1 MAYHY
6 NLGQR
11 FEEVVEKYSS
21 NIALKYGDGSSVT
34 YESLNGMANRLA
46 RHLLGL
52 GVRQCD
58 VVCIACDKTPLT
70 FSCMIACLK
79 LGAIYTILDYES
91 PIERINKIIDRCR
104 PKAIIV
110 DETSS
115 AVLSQVNTENGT
127 VMINTSDPNV
137 QERLSRY
144 DSAVLSETAMVHG
157 ASPAY
162 LRFTAGST
170 GFPKGAIMSHENV
183 LNLIAWA
190 VDTFNI
196 TPRDLHTNVNPLYFD
211 NSVFDFYSTLYS
223 GACLAPFSRGLVA
236 QPELLVKTIDELGCT
251 SWFSVPSM
259 LIYLDTVKV
268 LNKDNFTKIKRI
280 IFGGEGY
287 PKSKLKRLF
296 DCYSNRVDLY
306 NVYGPTECT
315 CICSVYKIDKG
326 DFSDLQG
333 FPPLGTII
341 RNFSYIILDENE
353 RIVTDNQIGEL
364 CLLGP
369 NVGLGYYNEPQ
380 RTQANFVP
388 NPNNN
393 MYRETMYRTG
403 DLVKYDPSDR
413 KIYIYGRKDNQIKH
427 MGYRIELEE
436 IETALSC
443 LGYVSQAAVVHGIRR
458 GLSQIVA
465 ILSVNGIRDENR
477 VRSDLKRYLPHYM
490 IPTIYHFMDGELPK
504 NQNGKV
510 DRKMLQE
517 KYAAGDP
524 AGEQLTAEKRGIGSS
539 SNE

>member
-1 MAYHY
+1 MTYSY
-6 NLGQR
+6 NLGLR
-11 FEEVVEKYSS
+11 FEQVAEQYSS
-21 NIALKYGDGSSVT
+21 NMALKYGDGSSVT
-34 YESLNGMANRLA
+34 YKTLNVMANRLA

-52 GVRQCD
+52 GVRPFD

-79 LGAIYTILDYES
+79 IGAIYTILDYES
-91 PIERINKIIDRCR
+91 PSERINKIIERCR
-104 PKAIIV
+104 PKALIV
-110 DETSS
+110 DESS
-115 AVLSQVNTENGT
+115 APAMSQVNIKNGT
-127 VMINTSDPNV
+127 FIIDSSETHFR
-137 QERLSRY
+137 ETISRY
-144 DSAVLSETAMVHG
+144 DSAALSETALVHG
-157 ASPAY
+157 ATPAY
-162 LRFTAGST
+162 LMFTSGST

-183 LNLIAWA
+183 LNLIEWA

-196 TPRDLHTNVNPLYFD
+196 VPNDVHTNVNPLYFD

-236 QPELLVKTIDELGCT
+236 QPDLLVKTIDELGCT

-268 LNKDNFTKIKRI
+268 LNKDNFKKLKRI

-296 DCYSNRVDLY
+296 DFYSNRVELY

-315 CICSVYKIDKG
+315 CICSVYKIGG
-326 DFSDLQG
+326 DDFVDLQG
-333 FPPLGTII
+333 FPPLGNVI
-341 RNFSYIILDENE
+341 RNFSYVILDDKERVVPDNE
-353 RIVTDNQIGEL
+353 IGEL

-369 NVGLGYYNEPQ
+369 NVGLGYFNDPQ
-380 RTQANFVP
+380 RTQMNFVP
-388 NPNNN
+388 NPNNK
-393 MYRETMYRTG
+393 MYREIMYRTG
-403 DLVKYDPSDR
+403 DLVKYDSGDR
-413 KIYIYGRKDNQIKH
+413 KIHIYGRKDNQIKH

-443 LGYVSQAAVVHGIRR
+443 LEYVSQAAVVHGTRR

-465 ILSVNGIRDENR
+465 ILSVKGTQEENR
-477 VRSDLKRYLPHYM
+477 VRSDLKRYLPNYM

-510 DRKMLQE
+510 DRKKLQE
-517 KYAAGDP
+517 KYAAGDTTG
-524 AGEQLTAEKRGIGSS
+524 ATLTAEKRKSGGPSDG
-539 SNE
+539 